1 MGTKTFKIGEYCLGG
16 VITVVISK
24 DSITLIGKE
33 WDFTDGS
40 NKSSDQ
46 SKAKEFTRLEV
57 SLLDGEAGYKLLD
70 KLNDLTTSYY
80 ADEVMKYIKSNS
92 TLKSVNVW

>member
-1 MGTKTFKIGEYCLGG
+1 MKTKSWKLGEYCLGG
-16 VITVVISK
+16 VITVVISS

-33 WDFTDGS
+33 WDFTHGG